1 VNPDQDDAGKR
12 PGNGVFRHEA
22 MAAAQDTR
30 PYGTVL
36 LIGDRLMTRLAWAG
50 MAVVV
55 LILVFLLTFSTSRK
69 VKWQGVVVPEGG
81 TVSILA
87 PSAGS
92 VSQVL
97 VAEGEDVKAGQA
109 LFVVSDA
116 RANTRIEGSV
126 GSVSDLLATRRDSLE
141 QEMTERHQ
149 QLDGQRGPLR
159 ARIVE
164 YDRELQAM
172 VEQERLQRDIVAL
185 AEQTAQTYAELVSSR
200 YVSGVAARERQA
212 DLLDKRQRLAE
223 VRRQIASLR
232 REKISARL
240 ELDNLDVQSQRD
252 TRDMQR
258 NVAELGQQIVEN
270 SGLRTVIV
278 RAQSDG
284 TIGTVNIVAGQ
295 SVAALTALAVIIPA
309 HLPLEVE
316 MYAPSKAVGL
326 MRVGM
331 DVTMRYPA
339 FPYQKFG
346 LHHGSVKA
354 ISRSTMRA
362 DEVRLPQGVLDSG
375 AEPLY
380 RVRVSLDSAKVR
392 AYGEDIALRPGML
405 AEGDVSL
412 ERRRLYEWILDPLF
426 TVTGRI

>member
-1 VNPDQDDAGKR
+1 VTPEQDPDKPAHTGM
-12 PGNGVFRHEA
+12 FRHEA
-22 MAAAQDTR
+22 MDASRSTR

-36 LIGDRLMTRLAWAG
+36 LIGDRLMTRLAWVG
-50 MAVVV
+50 MLLVVF
-55 LILVFLLTFSTSRK
+55 ILAFLLTFSTSRK
-69 VKWQGVVVPEGG
+69 VKWQGVVVPQGG

-92 VSQVL
+92 ISEVL
-97 VAEGEDVKAGQA
+97 VAEGQEVKAGQP

-116 RANTRIEGSV
+116 RSNTQIAGSV

-141 QEMTERHQ
+141 QDMRERRL
-149 QLDGQRGPLR
+149 QLDGQRAPLR
-159 ARIVE
+159 ARIGE

-172 VEQERLQRDIVAL
+172 VEQEYLQRQIVDL
-185 AEQTAQTYAELVSSR
+185 AEQTARTYAELVNSR
-200 YVSGVAARERQA
+200 YVSGVSARERQA

-223 VRRQIASLR
+223 LRRQIASLR
-232 REKISARL
+232 REKISAKL
-240 ELDNLDVQSQRD
+240 ELDNLEVQSQRD
-252 TRDMQR
+252 SRDMQR
-258 NVAELGQQIVEN
+258 NVAELGQQIAEN
-270 SGLRTVIV
+270 SGLRTVVI

-284 TIGTVNIVAGQ
+284 TIGTVNIVTGQ
-295 SVAALTALAVIIPA
+295 SVAALASLAVIIPA

-346 LHHGSVKA
+346 LHRGKVKA

-362 DEVRLPQGVLDSG
+362 DEVRLPESVLESG

-392 AYGEDIALRPGML
+392 AYGEDVSLRPGML
-405 AEGDVSL
+405 AEGDVTL